1 MPRRQGQGA
10 SAAGEAAKPENGFD
24 VVMRD
29 AENSCSSEGGENSLL
44 RAQETKLEEWRLQ
57 GP

>member
-10 SAAGEAAKPENGFD
+10 SAAGEATRPENGFD
-24 VVMRD
+24 VVLRD
-29 AENSCSSEGGENSLL
+29 AENSCSSEGGDNSLL